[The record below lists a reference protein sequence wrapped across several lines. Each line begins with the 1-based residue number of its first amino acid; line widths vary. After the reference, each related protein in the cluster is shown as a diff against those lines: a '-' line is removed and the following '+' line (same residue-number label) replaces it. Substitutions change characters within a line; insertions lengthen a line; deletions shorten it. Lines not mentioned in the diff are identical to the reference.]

1 MNDKLKVLVEKIAE
15 KKAIEKE
22 KKDKI
27 IAKYKGKKL
36 SLEERIAR
44 IEELLNINE
53 Q

>member
-1 MNDKLKVLVEKIAE
+1 MTDKLVKLVE
-15 KKAIEKE
+15 AIKV
-22 KKDKI
+22 KKDLEQKRKDDI
-27 IAKYKGKKL
+27 LAKSKGKKL